1 LRWVEHLKQGGVD
14 YVSGKLK
21 IVVSDF
27 HLGAGPL
34 DIGENPLED
43 FIADEA
49 FAHFLEALRA
59 ESNRDNKEVEL
70 IINGDFFEFL
80 QVPAVDEFDPR
91 RMYPPEAY
99 NDSSQAASIKRLD
112 LIATGHPIVFEAL
125 ADFIQVETPRR
136 RMTLI
141 KGNHDV
147 NLFWPGVKQ
156 RLREVLGATGQRAS
170 MLLFAERYVSR
181 EGIYVE
187 HGHQY
192 AERLSRW
199 DNFDDPR
206 DQNNHDQLF
215 YPLGSRLVIDF
226 FNSVERDRAW
236 ADSLKPLTALAWYS
250 LQWDFPFAAQ
260 MLLMLAKHI
269 PANVVSAE
277 NKTNNSL
284 DTLCRQL
291 GDAAACQD
299 LSYRYH
305 ACLDFRRDFHMRIGQ
320 LLVPAASPPGMFVW
334 PMPPADESGM
344 EIART
349 EIEEIQASMRR
360 VAVRVAAS
368 EGAHVIVFGHT
379 HRPCIESLEDGT
391 TLVNCGSW
399 QWLGGYDPTEVDV
412 WRGLLVGD
420 TPTRPHHRL
429 TYARIDYDEQ
439 DIPHAQLLNFAEE
452 RDRDSRSEQVALG
465 RMLSWLRQVLGNTR
479 SQ

>member
-1 LRWVEHLKQGGVD
+1 
-14 YVSGKLK
+14 
-21 IVVSDF
+21 VSDF

-34 DIGENPLED
+34 NIGENPLED

-80 QVPAVDEFDPR
+80 QVPSVDEFDPQCT
-91 RMYPPEAY
+91 YPPEAY
-99 NDSSQAASIKRLD
+99 YDSSQAASIKRLD
-112 LIATGHPIVFEAL
+112 LIAAGHPIVFGAL
-125 ADFIQVETPRR
+125 ADFIQVKAPRR

-156 RLREVLGATGQRAS
+156 HLREVLGATGQRAS

-206 DQNNHDQLF
+206 DENNHDQLF
-215 YPLGSRLVIDF
+215 YPPGSRLVIDF
-226 FNSVERDRAW
+226 FNSVERDRTW

-291 GDAAACQD
+291 GDAAACQE
-299 LSYRYH
+299 LSDRYH

-349 EIEEIQASMRR
+349 EIDEIQASMRR

-412 WRGLLVGD
+412 WRGLLVGA
-420 TPTRPHHRL
+420 TPTKPHHRL

-439 DIPHAQLLNFAEE
+439 DIPHTQLLNFAEE
-452 RDRDSRSEQVALG
+452 RERNSRYEQVALG
-465 RMLSWLRQVLGNTR
+465 RMLSWLRQVLGDIKN
-479 SQ
+479 Q

>member
-1 LRWVEHLKQGGVD
+1 
-14 YVSGKLK
+14 VSGKLK

-80 QVPAVDEFDPR
+80 QVPAVDEFDPQR
-91 RMYPPEAY
+91 TYPPEAY
-99 NDSSQAASIKRLD
+99 YDSSQAASIKRLD
-112 LIATGHPIVFEAL
+112 LIAAGHPIVFGAL
-125 ADFIQVETPRR
+125 ADFIQAKAPRR

-156 RLREVLGATGQRAS
+156 RLREVLGATGQCAS

-181 EGIYVE
+181 EGIYIE

-206 DQNNHDQLF
+206 DQNNPDQLF
-215 YPLGSRLVIDF
+215 YPPGSRLVIDF

-269 PANVVSAE
+269 PAGVVSAE

-299 LSYRYH
+299 LSDRYH
-305 ACLDFRRDFHMRIGQ
+305 ACLDFRRDFHTRIGQ
-320 LLVPAASPPGMFVW
+320 LIVPAASPPGVFVW

-412 WRGLLVGD
+412 WRGLLVGA
-420 TPTRPHHRL
+420 TPAGPHHRL
-429 TYARIDYDEQ
+429 MYARIDYDEQ
-439 DIPHAQLLNFAEE
+439 DIPHAQLLNFSEE
-452 RDRDSRSEQVALG
+452 RERNPRDEQAALG
-465 RMLSWLRQVLGNTR
+465 RTLSWLRQVLANIKN
-479 SQ
+479 Q

>member
-1 LRWVEHLKQGGVD
+1 M
-14 YVSGKLK
+14 SGKLK

-49 FAHFLEALRA
+49 FAHFLEALCA

-80 QVPAVDEFDPR
+80 QVPAVDEFDPQR
-91 RMYPPEAY
+91 TYPPEAY
-99 NDSSQAASIKRLD
+99 YDSSQAASIKRLD
-112 LIATGHPIVFEAL
+112 LIAAGHPIVFGAL
-125 ADFIQVETPRR
+125 ADFIQVKAPRR

-156 RLREVLGATGQRAS
+156 RLREVLGATGQSAS
-170 MLLFAERYVSR
+170 MLLFAEKYVSR

-215 YPLGSRLVIDF
+215 YPPGSRLVIDF

-250 LQWDFPFAAQ
+250 LQSDFPFAAQ

-269 PANVVSAE
+269 PANVVGAE

-291 GDAAACQD
+291 GDAAACQE
-299 LSYRYH
+299 LSDRYH

-399 QWLGGYDPTEVDV
+399 QWLGGYDPTQVDV
-412 WRGLLVGD
+412 WRGLLVGA
-420 TPTRPHHRL
+420 TPTGPHHRL

-452 RDRDSRSEQVALG
+452 EERNSRDEQVALR
-465 RMLSWLRQVLGNTR
+465 RMLSWLRQVLGDIKN
-479 SQ
+479 Q

>member
-1 LRWVEHLKQGGVD
+1 LRWVEYLKQGGAG

-80 QVPAVDEFDPR
+80 QVPAVDEFDPQR
-91 RMYPPEAY
+91 TYPPEAY
-99 NDSSQAASIKRLD
+99 YDSSQAASIKRLD
-112 LIATGHPIVFEAL
+112 LIAAGHPIVFGAL
-125 ADFIQVETPRR
+125 ADFIQVESPRR

-181 EGIYVE
+181 EGIYIE

-215 YPLGSRLVIDF
+215 YPPGSRLVIDF

-277 NKTNNSL
+277 NEANNSL
-284 DTLCRQL
+284 GTLCRQL
-291 GDAAACQD
+291 GDAAACQE
-299 LSYRYH
+299 LSDRYH
-305 ACLDFRRDFHMRIGQ
+305 TCLDFRRDFHMRIGQ

-412 WRGLLVGD
+412 WRGLLVGA

-452 RDRDSRSEQVALG
+452 RERNSRDEQVALG
-465 RMLSWLRQVLGNTR
+465 RMLSWLRQVLGDIKN
-479 SQ
+479 Q